1 MTFKEQIDRSNLP
14 QHVAVIMDG
23 NGRWAK
29 GFGKLR
35 IFGHQNGVGAVRE
48 VLEGAV
54 EIGIPYLTL
63 YAFSV
68 ENWNRPRNEVQ
79 ALMELLVQSL
89 NKELPSFQKH
99 KIKLNAIGK
108 LEDLPEA
115 CYKTLMHTIDA
126 TKDNQRCTL
135 TLALSY
141 GSRNEIVHA
150 ARSLAQNIKDGI
162 LELDDITEE
171 EFATHLYT
179 YPIPDPDLMIRTSG
193 EYRISNYLLWQLA
206 YTELWFTDKMWPEFK
221 REDLFHAIFDYQKRE
236 RRFGKTSDQTD

>member
-1 MTFKEQIDRSNLP
+1 MTFKEQIDKSNLP

-29 GFGKLR
+29 GIGKLR
-35 IFGHQNGVGAVRE
+35 IFGHQNGVKAVRE

-63 YAFSV
+63 YAFSS
-68 ENWNRPRNEVQ
+68 ENWNRPQNEVQ

-89 NKELPSFQKH
+89 DKELPSFQKH
-99 KIKLNAIGK
+99 QIKLNAIGK
-108 LEDLPEA
+108 LEDLPPA
-115 CYKTLMHTIDA
+115 CHNTLMQTIDA

-141 GSRNEIVHA
+141 GSRNEILHA
-150 ARSLAQNIKDGI
+150 TQSIAQKVKDGE
-162 LELDDITEE
+162 LGLDDITEE
-171 EFATHLYT
+171 QFAKHLYT
-179 YPIPDPDLMIRTSG
+179 NTIPDPDLMIRTSG

-206 YTELWFTDKMWPEFK
+206 YTELWFTDKMWPDFK
-221 REDLFHAIFDYQKRE
+221 REDLYHAIFDYQKRE
-236 RRFGKTSDQTD
+236 RRFGKINDKSN